1 MNGGGHLISIDSKRI
16 EIGNRQIFELK
27 GLPTLKKSKTIK
39 AHFIFKNLENFNL
52 YYLFKAIF
60 KIETKYI
67 INIE

>member
-1 MNGGGHLISIDSKRI
+1 M
-16 EIGNRQIFELK
+16 GNRQIFELK